1 MKKML
6 LLIVVVVVVF
16 LLINY
21 FPVQVLAIEAGGEF
35 KVLLS
40 GVLNEDGSLETEIK
54 ETLDLEFFFP
64 RIANNEI
71 RYAFRIDRP
80 LQDLLAGNEV
90 FYFAKKLYLR
100 HRFDNF
106 HLTFGRQ
113 PISWSFGSL
122 INPVDY
128 TLGAVTLDE
137 ENDSKYTDALE
148 LYIPVNWN
156 SSLSIVTSFPGGFS
170 DQFEEMKWGI
180 RGRMGL
186 EGYDLTLNY
195 VKDTI
200 NMPGERVG
208 FTIKGD
214 IGNLGVYGALGHYLA
229 NSSNSYLIGSDYSY
243 NLNYYT
249 KINMQLEYSGNEKL
263 SLLTG
268 SVNFPLDDFSSISLV
283 TMLNLEDG
291 SFIFIPG
298 YQNTL
303 PGNIDLNIN
312 GSIFMGK
319 EDSLFASGNL
329 LPQAVT
335 AISISY
341 PF

>member
-6 LLIVVVVVVF
+6 LLIVVVL
-16 LLINY
+16 LLIIV
-21 FPVQVLAIEAGGEF
+21 FSIQTLAIEAGGEF
-35 KVLLS
+35 KVLFS
-40 GVLNEDGSLETEIK
+40 GVLSDDGSLETEIK
-54 ETLDLEFFFP
+54 ESLNLELFFP

-71 RYAFRIDRP
+71 RYAFRIDKP
-80 LQDLLAGNEV
+80 LQNLLSGNEV
-90 FYFAKKLYLR
+90 SYFASKLYLR
-100 HRFDNF
+100 HRFDHF
-106 HLTFGRQ
+106 HLTLGRQ

-122 INPVDY
+122 LNPVDY

-156 SSLSIVTSFPGGFS
+156 SGLSIVTSFPDGFS

-195 VKDTI
+195 VKETI
-200 NMPGERVG
+200 NMPGERIG

-214 IGNLGVYGALGHYLA
+214 IGDLGVYGALGHYFA

-249 KINMQLEYSGNEKL
+249 KINMQLEYSGNERL

-268 SVNFPLDDFSSISLV
+268 SVNYPLDDFSSISLV
-283 TMLNLEDG
+283 TMVNLEDG

-319 EDSLFASGNL
+319 EDSLSGS
-329 LPQAVT
+329 PQAVT

>member
-6 LLIVVVVVVF
+6 LLIVAVL
-16 LLINY
+16 LLIIV

-35 KVLLS
+35 KVLFS
-40 GVLNEDGSLETEIK
+40 GVLNDDGSLETEIK
-54 ETLDLEFFFP
+54 ESLDLELFFP

-71 RYAFRIDRP
+71 RYAFRIDKP
-80 LQDLLAGNEV
+80 LQNLLSGNEV
-90 FYFAKKLYLR
+90 SYFASKLYLR
-100 HRFDNF
+100 HRFDHF
-106 HLTFGRQ
+106 HLTLGRQ

-122 INPVDY
+122 LNPVDY

-156 SSLSIVTSFPGGFS
+156 SGLSIVTSFPDGFS

-195 VKDTI
+195 VKETI
-200 NMPGERVG
+200 NMPGERIG

-214 IGNLGVYGALGHYLA
+214 IGDLGVYGALGHYFA

-249 KINMQLEYSGNEKL
+249 KINMQLEYSGNERL

-268 SVNFPLDDFSSISLV
+268 SVNYPLDDFSSISLV
-283 TMLNLEDG
+283 TMVNLEDG
-291 SFIFIPG
+291 SFIIMPG

-312 GSIFMGK
+312 GSIFSGK

>member
-6 LLIVVVVVVF
+6 LLIVAVL
-16 LLINY
+16 LLIIV

-35 KVLLS
+35 KVLFS
-40 GVLNEDGSLETEIK
+40 GVLNDDGSLETEIK
-54 ETLDLEFFFP
+54 ESLDLELFFP

-71 RYAFRIDRP
+71 RYAFRIDKP
-80 LQDLLAGNEV
+80 LQNLLSGNEV
-90 FYFAKKLYLR
+90 SYFASKLYLR
-100 HRFDNF
+100 HRFDHF
-106 HLTFGRQ
+106 HLTLGRQ

-122 INPVDY
+122 LNPVDY

-156 SSLSIVTSFPGGFS
+156 SGLSIVTSFPDGFS

-195 VKDTI
+195 VKETV
-200 NMPGERVG
+200 NMPGERIG

-214 IGNLGVYGALGHYLA
+214 IGDLGVYGALGHYFA

-249 KINMQLEYSGNEKL
+249 KINMQLEYSGNERL

-268 SVNFPLDDFSSISLV
+268 SVNYPLDDFSSISLV
-283 TMLNLEDG
+283 TMVNLEDG
-291 SFIFIPG
+291 SFIIMPG

-312 GSIFMGK
+312 GSIFSGK